1 MHNSWLIGIME
12 ANRRG
17 ERKGICAVES
27 QNPTVQE
34 TYLRQALADS
44 SPALFEIC
52 ADMLDSQGQSGKILP
67 YDFIANVKQIAVK
80 TGFPRDRLFFGVDH
94 LSPSIWQD
102 ESYASAMKKTC
113 TLISDLVSLGFNK
126 LGIHAG
132 ISLKGDPE
140 NQLLSQEAIIAREA
154 TLYQAAEGAA
164 AALPDEEK
172 PLYVIDVHPGQ
183 GMTED
188 QTNIVNK
195 EDVEITVDRFA
206 KTAAAAGLP
215 EMKERL
221 LAARIFLGAGY
232 DSEKVIPFGSSL
244 LKELGGCV
252 YGDKP
257 VVLEVLQTDFQPQ
270 TVLNQL
276 VDNHFAFLRVGQELT
291 YTMREALFSM
301 ALMENET
308 MIGKPGVYLSN
319 FIIEL
324 DRAMQS
330 DPRHWQKYYTGNGFE
345 QLIERK
351 FSLYDRSRFY
361 WEDKEVRKT
370 KKRLFD
376 NLIEYPVLLT
386 VMRQFMPYQY
396 ERVAAG
402 ELENKPDAL
411 VMDAVRRALHRY
423 SHACGWMENTHD

>member
-1 MHNSWLIGIME
+1 MRTSWLIDIIE
-12 ANRRG
+12 ANRGG
-17 ERKGICAVES
+17 ERKGIYAVES
-27 QNPTVQE
+27 QNLTMQE
-34 TYLRQALADS
+34 AYLRQALADS

-52 ADMLDSQGQSGKILP
+52 ADMMDSHGQSGKMLP
-67 YDFIANVKQIAVK
+67 VEFIANVKRNAQK
-80 TGFPRDRLFFGVDH
+80 TGFPRDRLFFGINNIN
-94 LSPSIWQD
+94 PSLWKD
-102 ESYASAMKKTC
+102 ESVESALKNTC
-113 TLISDLVSLGFNK
+113 AFISDLVSLGFNK

-132 ISLKGDPE
+132 IPLKGDPAD
-140 NQLLSQEAIIAREA
+140 QQLSQEIIIAREA

-188 QTNIVNK
+188 QTNIVHK
-195 EDVEITVDRFA
+195 EDVEIAVDRFA
-206 KTAAAAGLP
+206 KTVATAGLL

-270 TVLNQL
+270 MVLNQL
-276 VDNHFAFLRVGQELT
+276 VDNHFAFLSIGPELT

-301 ALMENET
+301 AIMENET

-330 DPRHWQKYYTGNGFE
+330 DPRYWQEYYKGNGFE
-345 QLIERK
+345 QLIARK
-351 FSLYDRSRFY
+351 YSLYDRARFY
-361 WEDKEVRKT
+361 WEDKEVRKM

-376 NLIEYPVLLT
+376 NLIQHPVPLT
-386 VMRQFMPYQY
+386 VLRQFMPYQY

-411 VMDAVRRALHRY
+411 VMDAVRHALRRY

>member
-1 MHNSWLIGIME
+1 MRNSLLIDIIE
-12 ANRRG
+12 ANRGG
-17 ERKGICAVES
+17 ERKGIYAVES
-27 QNPTVQE
+27 RNSTVQE
-34 TYLRQALADS
+34 AYLRQALADG

-52 ADMLDSQGQSGKILP
+52 ASMLDSHGQSGRMLP
-67 YDFIANVKQIAVK
+67 DDFIANVKQIAVK
-80 TGFPRDRLFFGVDH
+80 TSFPRDRLFFGVND
-94 LSPSIWQD
+94 LSPSLWQD
-102 ESYASAMKKTC
+102 ESIESALKKTSAF
-113 TLISDLVSLGFNK
+113 ISDLVSLGINK

-132 ISLKGDPE
+132 IPLKGDPAD
-140 NQLLSQEAIIAREA
+140 QLLSQEVITAREA
-154 TLYQAAEGAA
+154 ALYQAAECAA

-172 PLYVIDVHPGQ
+172 PLYVIDVNPGQ

-188 QTNIVNK
+188 QTNMIHK
-195 EDVEITVDRFA
+195 EDVENAVDRFA
-206 KTAAAAGLP
+206 KTVAAAGLP
-215 EMKERL
+215 EMKKRF

-232 DSEKVIPFGSSL
+232 DSEKVIQFGSSL

-257 VVLEVLQTDFQPQ
+257 VVLEVTRTDFQPQ
-270 TVLNQL
+270 TVLDQL
-276 VDNHFAFLRVGQELT
+276 VENHFAFLSVGPELT
-291 YTMREALFSM
+291 YTMREVLFSM
-301 ALMENET
+301 AMMENET

-345 QLIERK
+345 QLVARK
-351 FSLYDRSRFY
+351 YSLYDRSRFY
-361 WEDKEVRKT
+361 WEDKEVCKT

-376 NLIEYPVLLT
+376 NLIEYPVPLN
-386 VMRQFMPYQY
+386 VMRQFMPHQY

-411 VMDAVRRALHRY
+411 VMDAVRHVLRRY
-423 SHACGWMENTHD
+423 SYACGWMENIRD